1 MTKTKNGY
9 KISFLIVLITVV
21 LSFCIC
27 IGSVAAWLRIDY
39 ISRSESLE
47 LGTVKLALYN
57 GSVEVKGTTVTSG
70 SVTSTHATVAI
81 PASDAVTRNLGIKV
95 RNMGTIDCLVR
106 AQFNIY
112 YYENDGNRVT
122 ILLSESAKTV
132 EVNELNGHNY
142 YVNYAKIDNSGWILK
157 LPGLPQN
164 PEVPSSYTTAAFGE
178 LFYNSK
184 LSPYKH
190 TVIDDSGNITT
201 ETVDNNAKIIIS
213 SITTV
218 DSEKSRELYID
229 ITVDAIAY
237 SGNIYKKTE
246 KQGYTS
252 VDVPVEAYPF
262 GSKDKLPST
271 WTAWRD

>member
-27 IGSVAAWLRIDY
+27 IGSVVAWLRVDY
-39 ISRSESLE
+39 IRQSDSLE

-57 GSVEVKGTTVTSG
+57 GAVEINGTTVSNG
-70 SVTSTHATVAI
+70 VVTSTHATVSI
-81 PASDAVTRNLGIKV
+81 PASSNVTRNLGIKV
-95 RNMGTIDCLVR
+95 RNIGTIDCLVR

-112 YYENDGNRVT
+112 YYEEDGNRST
-122 ILLSESAKTV
+122 ILLSESAKTIEV
-132 EVNELNGHNY
+132 EDMNGHTKN
-142 YVNYAKIDNSGWILK
+142 VHYASIDNSGWILR
-157 LPGLPQN
+157 LPGLPEN
-164 PEVPSSYTTAAFGE
+164 PEVPNTYTTAAFGE
-178 LFYNSK
+178 LFYNNK
-184 LSPYKH
+184 VSPYIH
-190 TVIDDSGNITT
+190 TVIDDGGSITT
-201 ETVDNNAKIIIS
+201 ETVDNNAKTIIS

-218 DSEKSRELYID
+218 DSEKNRVLYID

-246 KQGYTS
+246 NQNFTQ

-262 GSKDKLPST
+262 GSKDKLPSN
-271 WTAWRD
+271 WIAWK